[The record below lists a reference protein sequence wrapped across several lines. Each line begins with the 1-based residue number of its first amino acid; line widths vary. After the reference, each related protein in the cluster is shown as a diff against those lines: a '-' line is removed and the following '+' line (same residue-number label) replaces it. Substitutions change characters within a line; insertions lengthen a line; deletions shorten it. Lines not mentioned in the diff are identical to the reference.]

1 MFNFTATP
9 PLSLYIHIPW
19 CVRKCPYCDFNSHEA
34 RDAIPE
40 QDYIRAL
47 VADLE
52 QDLASVWGRSV
63 ETVFLG
69 GGTPSLLTPQGIE
82 RLLGEVRA
90 RIPLK
95 PAAEV
100 TLEANPGTVDQARFA
115 GFREAGINRL
125 SMGIQSFQD
134 DLLGAIGR
142 IHSAQDAISAVEAAR
157 SAGFDNFNLDLMFG
171 LPGQTVTQALADL
184 QQAIRLAPAHLSW
197 YELTIEPNTWFHR
210 HPPERPADDTLLMMQ
225 AQGQA
230 LLAEAGYQRYE
241 VSAFA
246 RPGRQCRHNLNYWQF
261 GDYLGIGAG
270 AHAKITAAA
279 TQSVRRI
286 AKLKHPRSYI
296 DSAHS
301 GARISSCDEL
311 SVADV
316 ILEFVMNSLR
326 LDAGFSPVEFTAA
339 TGLPWSRIE
348 PQLNDAIEKG
358 WLSENNGHIHTT
370 PKGQRY
376 LDEFLQQWLPEPSR
390 HAETR

>member
-1 MFNFTATP
+1 
-9 PLSLYIHIPW
+9 
-19 CVRKCPYCDFNSHEA
+19 
-34 RDAIPE
+34 
-40 QDYIRAL
+40 
-47 VADLE
+47 
-52 QDLASVWGRSV
+52 
-63 ETVFLG
+63 
-69 GGTPSLLTPQGIE
+69 
-82 RLLGEVRA
+82 
-90 RIPLK
+90 
-95 PAAEV
+95 
-100 TLEANPGTVDQARFA
+100 
-115 GFREAGINRL
+115 
-125 SMGIQSFQD
+125 
-134 DLLGAIGR
+134 
-142 IHSAQDAISAVEAAR
+142 
-157 SAGFDNFNLDLMFG
+157 
-171 LPGQTVTQALADL
+171 
-184 QQAIRLAPAHLSW
+184 
-197 YELTIEPNTWFHR
+197 
-210 HPPERPADDTLLMMQ
+210 MQ

-348 PQLNDAIEKG
+348 PQLNDAIEKD

-390 HAETR
+390 HA

>member
-1 MFNFTATP
+1 M
-9 PLSLYIHIPW
+9 
-19 CVRKCPYCDFNSHEA
+19 RKCPYCDFNSHEA

-95 PAAEV
+95 PAAEI

-171 LPGQTVTQALADL
+171 LPGQS
-184 QQAIRLAPAHLSW
+184 R
-197 YELTIEPNTWFHR
+197 R
-210 HPPERPADDTLLMMQ
+210 HWQTCNRPF
-225 AQGQA
+225 GW
-230 LLAEAGYQRYE
+230 
-241 VSAFA
+241 
-246 RPGRQCRHNLNYWQF
+246 RPH
-261 GDYLGIGAG
+261 
-270 AHAKITAAA
+270 T
-279 TQSVRRI
+279 
-286 AKLKHPRSYI
+286 
-296 DSAHS
+296 
-301 GARISSCDEL
+301 
-311 SVADV
+311 
-316 ILEFVMNSLR
+316 
-326 LDAGFSPVEFTAA
+326 SP
-339 TGLPWSRIE
+339 GMS
-348 PQLNDAIEKG
+348 
-358 WLSENNGHIHTT
+358 
-370 PKGQRY
+370 
-376 LDEFLQQWLPEPSR
+376 
-390 HAETR
+390 